1 MANPMDTQTNTCRS
15 MEAKLPALLADLL
28 LDPAAVPA
36 PAQQHMDTC
45 PACRS
50 LVDRELASHQHTLQ
64 LLDSWDAPELSPY
77 FHSRMYAL
85 LREEQQRPRANLLER
100 MRSWLLLSNLHMKPM
115 AGAAAL
121 GLLLAIGGGAYLDLT
136 QNQPAPL
143 PQASA
148 TIRDLQSLDENAQ
161 VFQQMNQLDAGDN
174 DNGHSL

>member
-15 MEAKLPALLADLL
+15 IEAKLPALLPDLL

-36 PAQQHMDTC
+36 PARQHLDTC
-45 PACRS
+45 PACRT
-50 LVDRELASHQHTLQ
+50 LVDRELAAHQSTFQ
-64 LLDSWDAPELSPY
+64 LLDSWDAPELTPY
-77 FHSRMYAL
+77 FHSRMSAL
-85 LREEQQRPRANLLER
+85 LREEQQRSRPNLVER
-100 MRSWLLLSNLHMKPM
+100 MRSWFLLTNLNMKPM

-174 DNGHSL
+174 DSGNSL